1 MTGIVVFQGYAQTV
15 LDVLQALTPLV
26 ILFLA
31 FQVFVLKMPKER
43 VIRILVGMAFA
54 AAGLSLF
61 LQGVNVGFFPV
72 GTALGDSL
80 GKMPQVWLLI
90 PIGFALGFVATIAEP
105 AVRVLNDEVDKVS
118 GGHIN
123 KSIMLWTLSIGV
135 GVSVALAMARLVYGI
150 PLFYIL
156 IPGFLLA
163 LGLIP
168 FSSKT
173 FVSIAFDSGPVA
185 TGVMVV
191 TFLMAMTLG
200 LAGSMEGR
208 DPMTEGFGMVI
219 LAFLAPILSVLI
231 LGLLYGERR
240 NEDDE
245 GR

>member
-1 MTGIVVFQGYAQTV
+1 MTGLVVFQGYGQTV

-26 ILFLA
+26 IVFLM
-31 FQVFVLKMPKER
+31 FQVFVLKMPRER
-43 VIRILVGMAFA
+43 VARILTGMGFA

-72 GTALGDSL
+72 GTGLGEALGKL
-80 GKMPQVWLLI
+80 PQVWLLI

-118 GGHIN
+118 GGHIR
-123 KSIMLWTLSIGV
+123 KSIMLWTLSLGV
-135 GVSVALAMARLVYGI
+135 GLSVALAMARLVYGI

-156 IPGFLLA
+156 IPGFLIALA
-163 LGLIP
+163 LIP
-168 FSSKT
+168 FSSST

-200 LAGSMEGR
+200 LANSLEGR
-208 DPMTEGFGMVI
+208 DPLTEGFGMI
-219 LAFLAPILSVLI
+219 IMAFLAPILSVLI
-231 LGLLYGERR
+231 LGILYGERR